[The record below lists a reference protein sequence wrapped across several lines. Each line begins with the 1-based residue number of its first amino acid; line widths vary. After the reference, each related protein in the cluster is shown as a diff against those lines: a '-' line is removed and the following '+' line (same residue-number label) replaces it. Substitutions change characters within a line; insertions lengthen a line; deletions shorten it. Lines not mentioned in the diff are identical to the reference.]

1 MIKLLVTTHHGM
13 TEEWNSRTEREW
25 IELAIDEQ
33 RQWLIDREIDLDT
46 VTIDQAIEALTHDYQ
61 SVIEVKTLR

>member
-46 VTIDQAIEALTHDYQ
+46 VTIDQEID
-61 SVIEVKTLR
+61 S